1 MVFRLLKK
9 VFLLVGIEV
18 VLGMF
23 IVELNVVVIN
33 IL

>member
-23 IVELNVVVIN
+23 IVELNVVVIKV
-33 IL
+33 L